1 MQVLLILLTQAIRI
15 GISALAGK
23 LGVDLTGIDVGAQSE
38 ILAGTIAV
46 IVAMLLRV
54 YAPKLWALIKP
65 KEEDTK

>member
-1 MQVLLILLTQAIRI
+1 MQVLFILLTQAIRI

-23 LGVDLTGIDVGAQSE
+23 LGVDLTGVDLGAQSE

-54 YAPKLWALIKP
+54 YTPKLWRALKRKGKP
-65 KEEDTK
+65 